1 MRILSQTFS
10 DPGGRTPN
18 EDAAG
23 FYSNGDFRAWIAAD
37 GLGGH
42 ADGEA
47 ASACAA
53 ETLEEIMSGCT
64 AVNEEFVRDS
74 MRELNAAVSRLNG
87 PLTTAVCAFTD
98 GKTLWYANN
107 GDSRLYFL
115 RKNKIT
121 HRTNDH
127 SLAYLAYRKDVITY
141 EDIPTHPGQSR
152 LLHSLGSDFEF
163 AGEFYDPIPLEPGDA
178 FLLCTDGFWELIKD
192 AEIERSLRISDEP
205 EAWLDLMLS
214 FVRQRL
220 KDRSDNYTAAIGM
233 VVH

>member
-1 MRILSQTFS
+1 MRILSQTFT
-10 DPGGRTPN
+10 DPGGRSPN

-23 FYSNGDFRAWIAAD
+23 FYAKGEFRAWIAAD

-42 ADGEA
+42 ADGEV

-53 ETLEEIMSGCT
+53 RSLEEIMSGCS
-64 AVNEEFVRDS
+64 AVNEDFVHDAMRD
-74 MRELNAAVSRLNG
+74 LNATVRLLGG

-115 RKNKIT
+115 HKKKIT
-121 HRTNDH
+121 HRTHDH
-127 SLAYLAYRKDVITY
+127 SMAYLAYRSNLITY
-141 EDIPTHPGQSR
+141 SDISTHPGQNR
-152 LLHSLGSDFEF
+152 LTHALGTDPDF

-178 FLLCTDGFWELIKD
+178 FLLCTDGFWELIED
-192 AEIERSLRISDEP
+192 SEIERSLRISDEP
-205 EAWLDLMLS
+205 EAWLNLMLS

-220 KDRSDNYTAAIGM
+220 KEHSDNYSASIGM
-233 VVH
+233 VVK

>member
-1 MRILSQTFS
+1 MRILSRTFT
-10 DPGGRTPN
+10 DPGGRFPN

-23 FYSNGDFRAWIAAD
+23 FYANGEFRAWIAAD

-42 ADGEA
+42 ADGEV

-53 ETLEEIMSGCT
+53 HTLEEIMSGCS
-64 AVNEEFVRDS
+64 AVNADFVQNV
-74 MRELNAAVSRLNG
+74 MRELNANVSLLGG

-115 RKNKIT
+115 RKKKIAR
-121 HRTNDH
+121 RTNDH
-127 SLAYLAYRKDVITY
+127 SMAYLAYRSNLITY
-141 EDIPTHPGQSR
+141 TDIPVHPGQSR
-152 LLHSLGSDFEF
+152 LTHALGTDPDFT
-163 AGEFYDPIPLEPGDA
+163 GEFYDPIPLEPGDA

-192 AEIERSLRISDEP
+192 IEIERSLRISDEP
-205 EAWLDLMLS
+205 EAWLNLMLP

-220 KDRSDNYTAAIGM
+220 KEHSDNYSAAIGM